1 MAQRRMFSKTI
12 VESTKFLK
20 MPLTTQA
27 LYYHLGMYAD
37 DDGVV
42 EAFTVLRITG
52 ASEDDLK
59 ILVAKKFAV
68 VLNDDLVTYL
78 PDWLANNHL
87 RPDRKHSSAYLQL
100 LREKVP
106 EAQVLASSKPKKDNV
121 EINGQASARQLP
133 ADCQTLDG
141 HVSGKCQPNVGLEVE
156 EKSIGEVS
164 IDKYRREVEE
174 DSEGKSSL
182 PSSSNSNLINQF
194 IANYQISLNNTQR
207 NKISEYAGRIRDDRL
222 IIHAMQEAMSSNRSN
237 LKMPFNYFEAIVKR
251 YIAENI
257 SFEDIQHQARVISGN
272 QKHQPIEEPM
282 PEWAKRSA
290 EERNVKAP
298 PEEVDE
304 VRNMLKK
311 RKGGALNDTD

>member
-133 ADCQTLDG
+133 ADCQTVAG

-156 EKSIGEVS
+156 EKRSSRGEVS
-164 IDKYRREVEE
+164 IGEYRREVA
-174 DSEGKSSL
+174 EGNDRKSSL
-182 PSSSNSNLINQF
+182 LASSKSNLIGQF
-194 IANYQISLNNTQR
+194 IANHQISLTDAQK
-207 NKISEYAGRIRDDRL
+207 NKISEYANKTGDDRL
-222 IIHAMQEAMSSNRSN
+222 IVHAMQEAMSGNKSS

-251 YIAENI
+251 YIAEKV
-257 SFEDIQHQARVISGN
+257 SFEDIQHQGLAYSSDH
-272 QKHQPIEEPM
+272 KYQPIEEPL
-282 PEWAKRSA
+282 PEWADQSA
-290 EERNVKAP
+290 KERNRKAP

-304 VRNMLKK
+304 VRNMLKR
-311 RKGGALNDTD
+311 RKGGTA